1 MNNSLQV
8 HEETASSYFN
18 RGNLFKQSGKLEEAA
33 AAYRRCTELNPDFSW
48 YHHNLGEVLTKL
60 GQWDA
65 AEKSYRSACELNQNS
80 AWSWHNLGEV
90 LEHQGNLDAAVT
102 AYRKAVEL
110 YPDFYEFHNSL
121 GKALCGQGQLDESIS
136 CLRHAI
142 DLDSESA
149 LPYQNLWEALAR
161 QGRVNEGIECLQRAI
176 ELNPGE
182 PELYLKLAEALQ
194 GKNEL
199 AEAVGYYRKAIQLQ
213 PDRHWP
219 HYKLGTA
226 LSAQGKWEEAIAS
239 YSKAAELEP
248 GSAIVHHYLGHTL
261 SIVQRWDEA
270 IESYDK
276 TLELVP
282 DSAIVYQHL
291 GDALAAQQKW
301 EQAVGAYRK
310 SVEFDPNSLEA
321 QDHLGFALY
330 QLGRYDEAIS
340 AYRRALEISPNSD
353 VVHCHLGDAM
363 AALQRLDEAIV
374 NYLCAIDIQPN
385 LSEVHHKLGDVFRQR
400 GTNSDLDQAY
410 QCYSKTI
417 ELNSDDIQVYHKLLS
432 LKPNEPEL
440 YFQLGKALTQRNK
453 EDEAIIFFQIVLQ
466 MKPEY
471 VEASKYLQ
479 YILDKMAISDEDS
492 NLEIVP
498 INEAKIAKQIVL
510 PYSPTPVVS
519 VIIPV
524 FNKIEYTLKCL
535 RSLQGN
541 ISVNTEVEIIVIND
555 ASQDNTQF
563 LLENVQG
570 IRLIN
575 NTKNIGFIKS
585 CNKAADYSHGKYLC
599 FLNNDTE
606 VRQGWLESLLKV
618 MLSDEDVGAV
628 GSKLIYPNGVLQEA
642 GGVIWSDAS
651 GWNYGK
657 MDNPDAPQ
665 YNYVRP
671 VDYCSGASLLV
682 RRQIFEDL
690 NGFEKDFSPAYYE
703 DTDLCFTIRNKLG
716 LKVVYQPKSEVIHYE
731 GITSGTSTASGA
743 KRYQDLNAIKFKNK
757 WQHTLE
763 NHFASGHTN
772 NPLKGSRRL
781 CGEKVILIVD
791 DSLPCYDQ
799 ESGGNRLYQLI
810 KIFKNYLN
818 YHVIFAPDRA
828 IKEEPYASELQDMGI
843 EVLYTCENYAHSIEE
858 QIKERLP
865 LVNFA
870 WICRPGL
877 NQKYASMIRNY
888 NANIKIIYDTV
899 DLHYVRL
906 KRLWELLPIS
916 QEKDEQAR
924 ECQGTQELELSAA
937 SFADLTVTVT
947 EVEKTILLDQ
957 SISKVAVI
965 PNIHQQNEVV
975 GKNFQERQDILFIG
989 GYKHLPNID
998 AVEWLCKSIMPKV
1011 WVHLPN
1017 VKVVL
1022 LGSHPPLAVQQLA
1035 IDNIDKVIVTG
1046 YVKDVSSFFLSHKVF
1061 VAPLRYGAGMKG
1073 KIGQSFEYQLP
1084 VVSTKVGAE
1093 GMGLIHD
1100 KSVLIADTADD
1111 FASQIVR
1118 LYTNEQLWDKL
1129 SKNSQQALTPYTP
1142 EYVQVLLAKVMEK
1155 LS

>member
-1 MNNSLQV
+1 MNSSLQV
-8 HEETASSYFN
+8 HEETASNYFHK
-18 RGNLFKQSGKLEEAA
+18 GNLLKQSGKFEEAA
-33 AAYRRCTELNPDFSW
+33 AAYQRCTELNPDFSW
-48 YHHNLGEVLTKL
+48 YHHNLGEVLAKL
-60 GQWDA
+60 GQRDG
-65 AEKSYRSACELNQNS
+65 AEKSYRRACELNPNS

-90 LEHQGNLDAAVT
+90 LEQQGNLDEAVA
-102 AYRKAVEL
+102 AYRKAVEI
-110 YPDFYEFHNSL
+110 YPDFYEFYNSL
-121 GKALCGQGQLDESIS
+121 GKALCLQGQLDESVS

-142 DLDSESA
+142 ALDSESA

-161 QGRVNEGIECLQRAI
+161 LGRVDEGMDCLRRAI

-182 PELYLKLAEALQ
+182 GDLYLKLAEALQ
-194 GKNEL
+194 GKNEF
-199 AEAVGYYRKAIQLQ
+199 AEAVGYYRKAIQLK
-213 PDRHWP
+213 PDFHWLY
-219 HYKLGTA
+219 YKLGTA
-226 LSAQGKWEEAIAS
+226 LSAQGQWEEAIAS
-239 YSKAAELEP
+239 YSKAADLEP

-261 SIVQRWDEA
+261 SIVQRWEEA
-270 IESYDK
+270 IASYRKALDI
-276 TLELVP
+276 VP
-282 DSAIVYQHL
+282 DAAVVYQHL
-291 GDALAAQQKW
+291 GDALTRLGRW

-330 QLGRYDEAIS
+330 QLGRYDEAI
-340 AYRRALEISPNSD
+340 ATYRKALDVAPNSD
-353 VVHCHLGDAM
+353 VVSFHLGDAM
-363 AALQRLDEAIV
+363 AALQRWDEAIV
-374 NYLCAIDIQPN
+374 NYLCAIDIKPN

-410 QCYSKTI
+410 QCYCKTI
-417 ELNSDDIQVYHKLLS
+417 ELNSDDIEVYHKLLS

-440 YFQLGKALTQRNK
+440 YLQLGKALTQVNK
-453 EDEAIIFFQIVLQ
+453 NDEAIIFFQIVLQ
-466 MKPEY
+466 MKPES

-479 YILDKMAISDEDS
+479 DILDKRKIVYED
-492 NLEIVP
+492 NNIEIVP
-498 INEAKIAKQIVL
+498 INQAKIAQQIVL
-510 PYSPTPVVS
+510 PYSHNPVVS

-524 FNKIEYTLKCL
+524 FNKIDYTLKCL

-541 ISVNTEVEIIVIND
+541 ISLDTEVEIIVIND
-555 ASQDNTQF
+555 ASQDQTQF
-563 LLENVQG
+563 LLENVRG
-570 IRLIN
+570 LRLIN
-575 NTKNIGFIKS
+575 NTKNLGFIKS
-585 CNKAADYSHGKYLC
+585 CNKAADSSHGKYLC

-618 MLSDEDVGAV
+618 MFLDKDVGAV

-642 GGVIWSDAS
+642 GGVIWSNAS

-665 YNYVRP
+665 YNYVRS

-682 RRQIFEDL
+682 RKQVFEDL
-690 NGFEKDFSPAYYE
+690 DGFEKDFCPAYYE
-703 DTDLCFTIRNKLG
+703 DTDLCFAIRNKLG

-731 GITSGTSTASGA
+731 GITSGTSTTTGTKS
-743 KRYQDLNAIKFKNK
+743 YQEINAIKFQNK

-763 NHFASGHTN
+763 NHLSSGHAD
-772 NPLKGSRRL
+772 NPLKAPRRL

-799 ESGGNRLYQLI
+799 DSGGNRLYQLI

-916 QEKDEQAR
+916 QEKDEQAK
-924 ECQGTQELELSAA
+924 EWQGTQELELSIAR
-937 SFADLTVTVT
+937 FVDLTVTVT
-947 EVEKTILLDQ
+947 EVEKTILRDQ
-957 SISKVAVI
+957 SISNVAVI
-965 PNIHQQNEVV
+965 PNIHQPNEVL

-998 AVEWLCKSIMPKV
+998 AVEWLCQSIMPKV

-1035 IDNIDKVIVTG
+1035 IDKVIVTG

-1073 KIGQSFEYQLP
+1073 KIGQSLEYGLP
-1084 VVSTKVGAE
+1084 IVSTTVGAE
-1093 GMGLIHD
+1093 GMGLIHS
-1100 KSVLIADTADD
+1100 KSVLIADTADG
-1111 FASQIVR
+1111 FAEQIVQ
-1118 LYTNEQLWDKL
+1118 LYTSERLWNKL
-1129 SKNSQQALTPYTP
+1129 ASASQQALTPYTP
-1142 EYVQVLLAKVMEK
+1142 EYVQVQLAKVMEQ